1 MVEADTPRK
10 WVRQP
15 EHDRL
20 VWITSGSQP
29 TAGHNGEV
37 GMGGRTTKRLAF
49 VCRRLTQLCSA
60 CLLVVVVATSA
71 SADQTIGAGGV
82 VSLCDGSIDLCC
94 TDIFIAGTLNLDEGA
109 LLNVR
114 NLTVLAGGVL
124 NGGSGSYSVAGDFT
138 VHPGGQFNPEQSTA
152 LPGNLTCADP
162 APAPAPAMGVTGLV
176 ALLTVLLGL
185 AARRFRLETALRR
198 EHTKGASS

>member
-1 MVEADTPRK
+1 MLRK
-10 WVRQP
+10 WVWQP
-15 EHDRL
+15 EHDGL
-20 VWITSGSQP
+20 VLIGRGSQP
-29 TAGHNGEV
+29 LVTAGPNGEV
-37 GMGGRTTKRLAF
+37 GMGGCITKRATL
-49 VCRRLTQLCSA
+49 VRRSRFAHLCSA
-60 CLLVVVVATSA
+60 CLLVVAVATSA

-82 VSLCDGSIDLCC
+82 VSLCDGSVDYCC
-94 TDIFIAGTLNLDEGA
+94 TDLFIAGTLNLDEGT

-138 VHPGGQFNPEQSTA
+138 VQPGGQFNPEESTA

-162 APAPAPAMGVTGLV
+162 APAPAPAMGVAGLM